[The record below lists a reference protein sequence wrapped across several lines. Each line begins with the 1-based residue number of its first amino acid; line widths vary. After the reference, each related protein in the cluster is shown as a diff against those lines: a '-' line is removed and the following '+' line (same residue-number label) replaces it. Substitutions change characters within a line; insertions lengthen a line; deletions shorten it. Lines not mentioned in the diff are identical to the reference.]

1 MKADVYQNSEGE
13 GALRNIQYYVD
24 VVIRHVVYMFKN
36 LLPAKEDRYS
46 YSHPSLYNDIWHIPF
61 NCMIYLNQQVKVNGG
76 FEKCR

>member
-24 VVIRHVVYMFKN
+24 VVLRHVVYMFKN

-46 YSHPSLYNDIWHIPF
+46 YSHPSLYNDI
-61 NCMIYLNQQVKVNGG
+61 
-76 FEKCR
+76 